1 MCERTG
7 GTWSVLLRPSR
18 LPGGVSEPRLDEDA
32 ARAAEGVGVVAAGS
46 PCLGHEAVVGIA
58 DDLAGW
64 RVVLLAKEHAHRLE
78 EDPLELLPEDA
89 VDDKVDGAVDSH
101 QKVGGLGQRH
111 VDSPSMLQ
119 LSID

>member
-1 MCERTG
+1 MERVAAPQQAAG
-7 GTWSVLLRPSR
+7 RRQRAAV
-18 LPGGVSEPRLDEDA
+18 DKDA
-32 ARAAEGVGVVAAGS
+32 ARATEGVGIVAAGS
-46 PCLGHEAVVGIA
+46 PCLGHKAVVGIA